1 MTHSGPTKLGLV
13 THEPCGVVGMILPWN
28 FPAMTLFQKL
38 PFALAAGCAS
48 VIKPSEFTSGT
59 ALETAFLAEEA
70 GVPKGMINI
79 VTGTGPDVGEPLASH
94 ADIDMISFT
103 GSSRVGKLIAHHAA
117 DVVKKV
123 ALELG
128 GKGANIVFADADLEA
143 AVEGAL
149 AGFTIN
155 QGEECCAGSR
165 LLIEE
170 TIAQDFLNRLVERA
184 RQVKI
189 GLPAD
194 EATEM
199 GALIHE
205 QHVERVLGYVE
216 KGRREGARLLTGGER
231 LTQGGLDK
239 GCFVAPT
246 IFAGVTPDMTIFRE
260 EIFGP
265 VVSVVT
271 FRTVEEAI
279 RIANDTIYGLANGVW
294 SRNVDKAML
303 VSRGIRSGTVYVNC
317 YLETLPQLP
326 FGGIRESGLG
336 RENGIDGLLEFMHVK
351 ATFLKL
357 AVP

>member
-1 MTHSGPTKLGLV
+1 
-13 THEPCGVVGMILPWN
+13 
-28 FPAMTLFQKL
+28 
-38 PFALAAGCAS
+38 
-48 VIKPSEFTSGT
+48 
-59 ALETAFLAEEA
+59 
-70 GVPKGMINI
+70 
-79 VTGTGPDVGEPLASH
+79 
-94 ADIDMISFT
+94 MISFT

-170 TIAQDFLNRLVERA
+170 TIAQDFLDRLVERA